1 MNAAEEAD
9 AKRRKRRR
17 RRRRR
22 DDPDRAGFA
31 ALLPQ
36 LLTTGNLAAGF
47 FAIIKASNGEVLVAS
62 YAIFIAAVFDI
73 LDGRAAR
80 MTGNVSRF
88 GAEYDSI
95 SDTVS
100 FGVAPAVLAF
110 HAGDFV
116 DLRWAGWVMAFVY
129 TACAS
134 LRLARFN
141 VQSGRYEGRFDG
153 MPTPAAAGMVL
164 STVWFKDFLV
174 GPNQELGLPAII
186 PAIGVVLI
194 GLLMVSPI
202 PYRSFKDLRLGQ
214 GFSGTV
220 IPVILLIVLIV
231 EPGLN
236 FFLVGLAYVVS
247 GPAGM
252 LWRWRT
258 GRELLPAKP
267 PDYGDGGIL
276 SGAAHRASGAGA
288 GGVAGGAPGG
298 TAESASGPTDAT
310 FGMPSAAQIVPPA
323 EPPRARSIWDELDAD
338 GAFAESDEDGQAA
351 DNVTSLAEYGATT
364 GTRGEGG
371 R

>member
-1 MNAAEEAD
+1 MQSLDEAD
-9 AKRRKRRR
+9 SKPRRR

-22 DDPDRAGFA
+22 RRGDPDRVGFA

-47 FAIIKASNGEVLVAS
+47 LAIIKASNGDVLGAS
-62 YAIFIAAVFDI
+62 YAIFVAALFDI

-95 SDTVS
+95 ADTVS

-110 HAGDFV
+110 HAGHIA
-116 DLRWAGWVMAFVY
+116 DLRWAGGVMAFVY

-141 VQSGRYEGRFDG
+141 VQSGRYLYRFDG
-153 MPTPAAAGMVL
+153 MPTPAGAGMVL
-164 STVWFKDFLV
+164 SAVWFKNFLV
-174 GPNQELGLPAII
+174 GPNQELGLHPIV
-186 PAIGVVLI
+186 PAIGIVVL

-202 PYRSFKDLRLGQ
+202 PYRSFKDLRLGK

-220 IPVILLIVLIV
+220 IPVIVLIILLV
-231 EPGLN
+231 EPELN
-236 FFLVGLAYVVS
+236 FFLVGLAYVIS

-258 GRELLPAKP
+258 GRELLPASAEEGLV
-267 PDYGDGGIL
+267 DGDG
-276 SGAAHRASGAGA
+276 
-288 GGVAGGAPGG
+288 APR
-298 TAESASGPTDAT
+298 
-310 FGMPSAAQIVPPA
+310 PPA
-323 EPPRARSIWDELDAD
+323 ADEAERSIWEELEAEAPSD
-338 GAFAESDEDGQAA
+338 GREAGAHGTPK
-351 DNVTSLAEYGATT
+351 VTSIAGHWTA
-364 GTRGEGG
+364 GGNRGGEGG

>member
-1 MNAAEEAD
+1 MQSLDEAD
-9 AKRRKRRR
+9 SKRRR

-22 DDPDRAGFA
+22 RRRGDPDRAGFA

-47 FAIIKASNGEVLVAS
+47 LAIIRASNGDVMGAS
-62 YAIFIAAVFDI
+62 YAIFVAALFDI

-95 SDTVS
+95 ADTVS

-110 HAGDFV
+110 HAGQIA
-116 DLRWAGWVMAFVY
+116 DLGWAGGVMTFVY

-141 VQSGRYEGRFDG
+141 VQSGRYLYRFDG
-153 MPTPAAAGMVL
+153 MPTPAGAGMVL
-164 STVWFKDFLV
+164 SAVWFKDFLV
-174 GPNQELGLPAII
+174 GPDQGLGLHPLVPAF
-186 PAIGVVLI
+186 GVVLL

-202 PYRSFKDLRLGQ
+202 PYRSFKDLKLGK

-220 IPVILLIVLIV
+220 IPVIVLIVLLV
-231 EPGLN
+231 EPKLN
-236 FFLVGLAYVVS
+236 FFLVGLAYVIS

-258 GRELLPAKP
+258 GRELLPAIAEEGH
-267 PDYGDGGIL
+267 GDGE
-276 SGAAHRASGAGA
+276 GASRPPAADDGERSVWEEFEADAPREEREAGA
-288 GGVAGGAPGG
+288 HGAPK
-298 TAESASGPTDAT
+298 
-310 FGMPSAAQIVPPA
+310 
-323 EPPRARSIWDELDAD
+323 
-338 GAFAESDEDGQAA
+338 
-351 DNVTSLAEYGATT
+351 VTSIADHWSTG

>member
-47 FAIIKASNGEVLVAS
+47 FAIIKASNGDVIAAS
-62 YAIFIAAVFDI
+62 YAIFVAAVFDI

-110 HAGDFV
+110 HAGGFAE
-116 DLRWAGWVMAFVY
+116 LRWAGWVMAFVY

-153 MPTPAAAGMVL
+153 MPTPAGAGMVL
-164 STVWFKDFLV
+164 SSVWFGEFLKEAGWAV
-174 GPNQELGLPAII
+174 EWPPFLLAL
-186 PAIGVVLI
+186 GVVAI

-202 PYRSFKDLRLGQ
+202 PYRSFKDLKLGR

-220 IPVILLIVLIV
+220 IPVILLIVLLMQ
-231 EPGLN
+231 PKLN
-236 FFLVGLAYVVS
+236 FFLVGIAYVVS
-247 GPAGM
+247 GPAGI

-267 PDYGDGGIL
+267 SDHGDGGIL
-276 SGAAHRASGAGA
+276 AGAVTRAGA
-288 GGVAGGAPGG
+288 GGLAGGVRGDAAAG
-298 TAESASGPTDAT
+298 ASGPTDAT
-310 FGMPSAAQIVPPA
+310 FGMPSAAQIFPQAAPQ
-323 EPPRARSIWDELDAD
+323 RARSIWDELDAEAALAAR
-338 GAFAESDEDGQAA
+338 GEDGRAA
-351 DNVTSLAEYGATT
+351 DNVTSLAEYGATS
-364 GTRGEGG
+364 GTREEGG